1 MDTFTHVIESYYLFS
16 SLNRG
21 NKTIAIFIPGES
33 YDIIEYMTANELAG
47 KIEIYSFNV
56 DLLPIDNDL
65 LSLEIDSSFRDIYI
79 NKDLSCI
86 STLVNAFVKLEA
98 CFGKVKYKYLKGD
111 YAEIFDNLLCE
122 KEKENDLKNTDEILG
137 MVVFDRSTD
146 FLTPLISNFTYEGLI
161 DDFFGINCGIIKV
174 KEKLL
179 KQGTK
184 AIETENENDKI
195 ISYGLTSTVNNFYCI
210 LRCML
215 ARDVYR
221 YIIKTDTYYQNIAM
235 KSGSSKRKESLN
247 EINQITS
254 DVNFYVSNI
263 KQPLSYNENLMDYI
277 RQFIIKPEYRKFTQY
292 EQLLITAQLPT
303 HLHDYYDEYLCD
315 KKDLSKILRLMV
327 IEYLTQGNIND
338 YQNMKRDILNMYG
351 YDKIFIFK
359 DLEQLGWLPE
369 KGNKNPFGLSY
380 RDVYDKLQL
389 FNLEYNDLKIND
401 CSYICDQYCPLSL
414 KLIESAIYGKWGRIQ
429 ETLKKMNGFLKFPI
443 DEKEIAKPTEQVN
456 TIFLV
461 FIGGV
466 SYAEIEGVR
475 FLNRKFME
483 NFKKSKDKNPTRTQL
498 IIITTGILSHKKIFD
513 NLGKKIEFNY
523 TMKQFF
529 DQSGKVK

>member
-161 DDFFGINCGIIKV
+161 DDFFGINCGIIKI

-184 AIETENENDKI
+184 ALENESENDKI

-292 EQLLITAQLPT
+292 EQLLITAQLPA

-369 KGNKNPFGLSY
+369 KGNKSPFGLSY
-380 RDVYDKLQL
+380 RDIYDKLQL

-414 KLIESAIYGKWGRIQ
+414 KLIENAIYGKWGRIQ

-523 TMKQFF
+523 TMKQFY
-529 DQSGKVK
+529 DQNKK